1 MVGITKK
8 KIMMNAWEVT
18 ITLYS
23 WSSPNREPVLPNS
36 NRIMDLSAVPINPDH
51 TPNIKYKV
59 PISLW
64 LVENIQRCVH
74 IFSGQYPGDFASVQR
89 FTISYLTGKCFWNCN
104 VYYKYNVLYCSA
116 SHRLVSI
123 SMILNF
129 FVVYFAF
136 GLTFSYFIDG
146 RLFFVGP
153 ITMRASLDR
162 YSTSFFSLLGVVSA
176 AVGTWA
182 YYYIGEESNYSRF
195 IILLLGFILSIIGL
209 IFFSNMYATFIRW
222 DGLGVTSFLLVIYY
236 SNRKR
241 LGAGMITALTN
252 RIGDCFF
259 VCCLGLC
266 LSSSTTLILFLL
278 IALSITK
285 RAQIPFRAWLPSAMA
300 APTPVRAL
308 VHSSTLVTAGVYL
321 LIRYCDQETC
331 LLIHIGTLTMLIA
344 GLRACVESDL
354 KKVVALSTLSQL
366 GVMIVALGA
375 QEKTYCFFH
384 LISHA
389 CFKALLFICVGVSIH
404 SVYGTQ
410 DYRRFRIMSPLYL
423 NFFWAVAVTSLSG
436 FIFTAGFFR
445 KDLLLEV
452 FYHNESYSCSICL
465 FIVGVGLTACY
476 SFQIL
481 ISSVFAPTYA
491 SGGAGR
497 LGGQRWMIKGPVTCL
512 GVLRVGFGACVNS
525 FVRPRTIVLYDVD
538 KTMVL
543 WFLGV
548 GMLCGHFTARFY
560 SPFYSGLA
568 FLYPSTRQVSIA
580 GYNLQ
585 KHSDLGWVNIISQS
599 VGRVS
604 LAFLQHPTSYIGIG
618 LILVILFF
626 LYA

>member
-1 MVGITKK
+1 
-8 KIMMNAWEVT
+8 
-18 ITLYS
+18 
-23 WSSPNREPVLPNS
+23 
-36 NRIMDLSAVPINPDH
+36 
-51 TPNIKYKV
+51 
-59 PISLW
+59 
-64 LVENIQRCVH
+64 
-74 IFSGQYPGDFASVQR
+74 
-89 FTISYLTGKCFWNCN
+89 
-104 VYYKYNVLYCSA
+104 
-116 SHRLVSI
+116 
-123 SMILNF
+123 MILNF
-129 FVVYFAF
+129 FVVYLTF
-136 GLTFSYFIDG
+136 GLAISHYMDG

-162 YSTSFFSLLGVVSA
+162 YSTSFFLLLGVVAA

-182 YYYIGEESNYSRF
+182 YYYIGEEPHYSRF
-195 IILLLGFILSIIGL
+195 IMLLLGFLLSIIGL

-222 DGLGVTSFLLVIYY
+222 DGLGVTSFLLVIYN

-266 LSSSTTLILFLL
+266 MSCSTTLILILL

-285 RAQIPFRAWLPSAMA
+285 SAQFPFRAWLPSAMA

-321 LIRYCDQETC
+321 LIRYCD
-331 LLIHIGTLTMLIA
+331 LDPFILIHFGTLTLLIA
-344 GLRACVESDL
+344 GLSACVESDL

-375 QEKTYCFFH
+375 QEKNYCFFH

-410 DYRRFRIMSPLYL
+410 DYRRFRIISPLFL
-423 NFFWAVAVTSLSG
+423 NFFWAVSISSLTG

-452 FYHNESYSCSICL
+452 LYHNESYSWTICIFL
-465 FIVGVGLTACY
+465 VGVGLTACY
-476 SFQIL
+476 SFQML
-481 ISSVFAPTYA
+481 ISSVFSPTYA

-497 LGGQRWMIKGPVTCL
+497 MGGQRWMIKGPVTTL
-512 GVLRVGFGACVNS
+512 GVLRLVFGACVNG

-538 KTMVL
+538 KTMTF

-548 GMLCGHFTARFY
+548 GMLCGQFAARFY
-560 SPFYSGLA
+560 SPFFSGLA
-568 FLYPSTRQVSIA
+568 FLNPSTRQVSIA
-580 GYNLQ
+580 GYSLQ
-585 KHSDLGWVNIISQS
+585 KHSDMGWVNIISQTIS
-599 VGRVS
+599 TIS
-604 LAFLQHPTSYIGIG
+604 ISFLHHPTSYMGIS
-618 LILVILFF
+618 LLLVILFCF
-626 LYA
+626 YA